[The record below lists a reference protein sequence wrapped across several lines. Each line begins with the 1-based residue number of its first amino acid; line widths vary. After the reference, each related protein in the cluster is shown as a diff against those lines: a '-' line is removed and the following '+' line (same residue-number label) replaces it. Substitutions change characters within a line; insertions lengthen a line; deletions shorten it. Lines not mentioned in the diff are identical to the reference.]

1 MALLYPEDPLQLR
14 PQLYADY
21 PNPATVAV
29 TGAVDLAT
37 AHLFEQHIFSAL
49 SRRPS
54 CLVIDL
60 NAVTFLGSMG
70 LSVLLQARMVAEQQ
84 DTVLV
89 LRGARHRRV
98 ALPLKIMG
106 VWSMFLIE

>member
-1 MALLYPEDPLQLR
+1 
-14 PQLYADY
+14 
-21 PNPATVAV
+21 
-29 TGAVDLAT
+29 
-37 AHLFEQHIFSAL
+37 
-49 SRRPS
+49 
-54 CLVIDL
+54 
-60 NAVTFLGSMG
+60 VTFLGSMG